1 MKTVLITLC
10 MGLLATAGNCQ
21 TEETQIKAVLTD
33 MWDAIEKND
42 LERYASHLHPDISVF
57 GETNTY
63 LDQGKDLEVGNVK
76 RWLEQANSVHT
87 EMHHP
92 IVTIR
97 DDVAWLVYYW
107 TDSGKVRDENFS
119 SQGKSTRIFV
129 KEDGKWLCIHSHFT
143 LVD

>member
-1 MKTVLITLC
+1 MKTALVTLYLVLQWS
-10 MGLLATAGNCQ
+10 AGYCQ
-21 TEETQIKAVLTD
+21 SDEIQIKGVLTD

-42 LERYASHLHPDISVF
+42 LERYAGHLHPEISVF
-57 GETNTY
+57 GETNPF
-63 LDQGKDLEVGNVK
+63 LAQGKDLEVGNVK

-97 DDVAWLVYYW
+97 GDVAWLVYYW
-107 TDSGKVRDENFS
+107 TDSGKVREEDFS

-129 KEDGKWLCIHSHFT
+129 KEDGQWLCIHSHFT